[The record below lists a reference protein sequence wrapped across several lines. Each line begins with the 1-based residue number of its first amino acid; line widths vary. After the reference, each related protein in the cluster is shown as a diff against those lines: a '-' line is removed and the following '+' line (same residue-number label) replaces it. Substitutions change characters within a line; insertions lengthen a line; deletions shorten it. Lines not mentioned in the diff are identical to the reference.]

1 MRIKSFLLFLG
12 VISVLQIC
20 NAQEFIKTSALFANT
35 SQDNKAGT
43 LNIIQDPAVDTL
55 ISRYIYANRYIGG
68 MVRFRIQI
76 FRSGER
82 NAQEEANKVNA
93 RFMTEFPEIHSET
106 LFERPNW
113 FLVRVGNYR
122 TKVEGTKQL
131 FLVRKK
137 FPNAYMVQEDK
148 IKIQALNNK

>member
-12 VISVLQIC
+12 FMSVLPFC
-20 NAQEFIKTSALFANT
+20 SAQEFFQTAALFAKP
-35 SQDNKAGT
+35 SPDNNAGS

-55 ISRYIYANRYIGG
+55 ISRYVMTNKNIGG

-93 RFMTEFPEIHSET
+93 RFMTEYPEIHSSP
-106 LFERPNW
+106 LFEKPNW

-122 TKVEGTKQL
+122 SKVEGTKQL
-131 FLVRKK
+131 FLIRRK
-137 FPNAYMVQEDK
+137 FPNAYLVQEDK
-148 IKIQALNNK
+148 IKIQDLNNK